1 MTTIA
6 IYKGVMAS
14 DSQITTE
21 SEAGGS
27 RKFNCTKMYPVT
39 TKRGGRAIIAVS
51 GETFAG
57 LVFVDWYVSGKKK
70 GSDRLLLGEADFSAI
85 VMRADG
91 LYEYDKWC
99 RGEKIEEKYYA
110 IGSGAKAA
118 LGAMRAGCSATLAIE
133 IACEI
138 DTYSRPPVISMNL
151 DMDDLFNEKV

>member
-6 IYKGVMAS
+6 ICKGVMAS

-27 RKFNCTKMYPVT
+27 RKFNCVKLYPVT

-57 LVFVDWYVSGKKK
+57 LVFVDWYISGKRK
-70 GSDRLLLGEADFSAI
+70 GSERLLLGEADFSAL
-85 VMRADG
+85 VLRADG
-91 LYEYDKWC
+91 LFEYDKWC
-99 RGEKIEEKYYA
+99 RGEKIEEKFYA

-118 LGAMRAGCSATLAIE
+118 LGAMHAGCNAELAVE
-133 IACEI
+133 IACAI
-138 DTYSRPPVISMNL
+138 DTYSRLPVVVMNL
-151 DMDDLFNEKV
+151 DMDHLFNAEA

>member
-6 IYKGVMAS
+6 IHKGIMAS

-27 RKFNCTKMYPVT
+27 RKFNCIKMYPVT

-57 LVFVDWYVSGKKK
+57 LVFLDWYVSGKKK

-118 LGAMRAGCSATLAIE
+118 LGAMRAGCNATLAIE

-138 DTYSRPPVISMNL
+138 DTYSRPPVITMTL
-151 DMDDLFNEKV
+151 DMDNLFNG